1 MNADA
6 NIKTPAS
13 YPGEGPLLWISVPAV
28 SIGGVIL
35 GQLLSMTAIGAAG
48 CIIGSVLLCY
58 LAFVKPRRDIVALI
72 TPLYALIIFI
82 LPSDFDTGIIMQIL
96 YSVSISILAVRVEL
110 RFSKPREQLRVYD
123 ETDDE

>member
-6 NIKTPAS
+6 NIKTPVS
-13 YPGEGPLLWISVPAV
+13 YPGAGPYLWISVPAV

-35 GQLLSMTAIGAAG
+35 GQLLSMSLVGELA
-48 CIIGSVLLCY
+48 CIIGSILLFY

-72 TPLYALIIFI
+72 TPLYALFIFI
-82 LPSDFDTGIIMQIL
+82 FPSEFDTGIILQIL

-123 ETDDE
+123 EADDE